1 MALGGMGGHT
11 RGMLHPKRTVLAL
24 MAYVACGVSPARAE
38 APAVADPLEVCFVPL
53 GKQDTRLVSLALR
66 GSAYLYGAKTRLL
79 SRRPLPKEAYYAP
92 RGRYRADKILDYLDS
107 QAKSLP
113 EGARCDVM
121 VGIATVDIST
131 TKGEHKDWGV
141 LGLGT
146 IGGQSAVVSSF
157 RMRKHATRRQ
167 RSKRMVSTVNHE
179 IGHVLGAPHG
189 GAPGCLMNDARGTVK
204 TIDDEHGLLCE
215 ESRAIIE
222 AHSGRSLPKIAT
234 FDWAA
239 ILRK

>member
-1 MALGGMGGHT
+1 
-11 RGMLHPKRTVLAL
+11 MLRLNLTVLAL
-24 MAYVACGVSPARAE
+24 ALVASSVSLS
-38 APAVADPLEVCFVPL
+38 PAVADAAGVAAAGAAQIEVCFVPL
-53 GKQDTRLVSLALR
+53 GKQDTRLLSLALR
-66 GSAYLYGAKTRLL
+66 GSAYLYGATTRQLP
-79 SRRPLPKEAYYAP
+79 RRPLPTEAYYAP

-121 VGIATVDIST
+121 VGITTVDIST

-157 RMRKHATRRQ
+157 RMRKRATMRQ

-189 GAPGCLMNDARGTVK
+189 GAPGCLMNDAKGTVK

-222 AHSGRSLPKIAT
+222 AHSGHPLPKIAA
-234 FDWAA
+234 FDWTA
-239 ILRK
+239 ILHR